1 MTDRQETKRQAFQ
14 RIQDIRLPKILKGIT
29 ILGNLSRKNQYEY
42 TSSEA
47 FLLVSSITKEVNAI
61 ARKFGVETGQQQ
73 AETYINTQK
82 KIDKQLDGISSNKKE
97 LSSDARADIEWGLG
111 FLIQGNYSEAK
122 ILLKRG
128 LSK

>member
-1 MTDRQETKRQAFQ
+1 MTDRQETKREAFQ

-42 TSSEA
+42 TTFEA
-47 FLLVSSITKEVNAI
+47 AGLVNSLYKAVDGI
-61 ARKFGVETGQQQ
+61 AEKFGVKALEPI
-73 AETYINTQK
+73 E
-82 KIDKQLDGISSNKKE
+82 ISTLVIPTPPSSE
-97 LSSDARADIEWGLG
+97 PLSSDAKADIEWGLG
-111 FLIQGNYSEAK
+111 MLIQGNYSEAK